1 MNFIATETRP
11 ILGADFLTQY
21 GLRLDMKNRQL
32 TDPLANISVSLVSS
46 DEPECTI
53 RLAEEVRSDSFIS
66 KHCPSLLTAPDYSMV
81 PNDVTEHCIETD
93 GLPIFS
99 KPRPIFPAKHEI
111 AKVEFDTLIAAGIVR
126 PSAKVHGHLHCIW
139 SKSPMGHGGLAEII
153 AD

>member
-1 MNFIATETRP
+1 MKLVPPLLLFPTCSKLTGVDGTFLKVHGHFQAAVRVKGLRREFKVNFIATETRP

-93 GLPIFS
+93 G
-99 KPRPIFPAKHEI
+99 
-111 AKVEFDTLIAAGIVR
+111 
-126 PSAKVHGHLHCIW
+126 
-139 SKSPMGHGGLAEII
+139 
-153 AD
+153 